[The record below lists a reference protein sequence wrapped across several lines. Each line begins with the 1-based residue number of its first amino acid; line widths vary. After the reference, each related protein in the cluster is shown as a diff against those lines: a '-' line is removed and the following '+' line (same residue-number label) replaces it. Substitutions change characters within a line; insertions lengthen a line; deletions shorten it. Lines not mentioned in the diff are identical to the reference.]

1 MLHWKKNIFLLI
13 LKLTYSIVKKIE
25 KITERYKA
33 ARRQGKNLW
42 KLAGDYQVIH
52 KRDKD
57 GLAWNRITEEDP

>member
-1 MLHWKKNIFLLI
+1 MNIYIYIYLLI

-25 KITERYKA
+25 KITENYKA
-33 ARRQGKNLW
+33 ARKQGKNLR

-57 GLAWNRITEEDP
+57 GLAWNRITEEDL